1 MKKPIYFFISII
13 LLNFFIVTPS
23 HSIPGGIFKSIFNL
37 FKSGG
42 DDVIKS
48 TDDLLRGTKNQG
60 DNITKSTD
68 ELLKD
73 LNNKSVS
80 QQVGPS
86 QESLIVEKIGINEHS
101 SELSALKELPRKS
114 YLKRLNSKRAKE
126 GLDAKELLQDD
137 LFEFFENKSNSEKSQ
152 FLSFVLFSWV
162 GKIYRTSDYYN
173 KPTLDEKLMLVCSNM
188 NEAFYF
194 SLLMEQNPKKAIL
207 IKNIKLSPKVRGK
220 GIVRNINSNS
230 INKDLPTQEL
240 AVLKD
245 SDLIKIMSTLPE
257 NDEPFPRHYFT
268 IYNDRN
274 FYYDKISNGNVS
286 PQRIIDKADTNLPGK
301 NNCSKAVKDGLL

>member
-13 LLNFFIVTPS
+13 LLNFFIVTPAL
-23 HSIPGGIFKSIFNL
+23 SISGGFLKIFKIF
-37 FKSGG
+37 KGGG

-60 DNITKSTD
+60 ENITKSTD

-126 GLDAKELLQDD
+126 GLDAKELIEDD
-137 LFEFFENKSNSEKSQ
+137 LFEFFENNNNPEKSQ

-194 SLLMEQNPKKAIL
+194 SLLMEQDPKKAIL
-207 IKNIKLSPKVRGK
+207 LENIKLS
-220 GIVRNINSNS
+220 
-230 INKDLPTQEL
+230 
-240 AVLKD
+240 LK
-245 SDLIKIMSTLPE
+245 LEAKE
-257 NDEPFPRHYFT
+257 
-268 IYNDRN
+268 
-274 FYYDKISNGNVS
+274 
-286 PQRIIDKADTNLPGK
+286 
-301 NNCSKAVKDGLL
+301 